1 MLTQQSTLWW
11 KPSYFSQ
18 QVNQMFM
25 KIGKDNLTLCLFFRC
40 SWFKW
45 CPNHRTNARKVSMC
59 IGRILPVAI
68 SESANSFWQT
78 PSEITFAKNSLI
90 VCDRAVVFCS
100 FSWQDSYWDPYPGY
114 DYVRTLISV
123 ALQLNDIY
131 VTCNFSVY
139 TYSTYCTS
147 TSTSSTHLCTYV
159 GVSCTYIGVS
169 STYIGGRLMLSR
181 CINQYL
187 HLQTH
192 LCTFVGA
199 IRGLI

>member
-25 KIGKDNLTLCLFFRC
+25 EIGKDHLTLCLFFRC

-90 VCDRAVVFCS
+90 ICDRAVVFCS
-100 FSWQDSYWDPYPGY
+100 FSWQDTYRDSYPWHDN
-114 DYVRTLISV
+114 VRAFVSMALHLITFYIV
-123 ALQLNDIY
+123 CDIG
-131 VTCNFSVY
+131 VLTY
-139 TYSTYCTS
+139 TCTS
-147 TSTSSTHLCTYV
+147 TSHLCTYV
-159 GVSCTYIGVS
+159 GVKWYASYIIVFWGF
-169 STYIGGRLMLSR
+169 
-181 CINQYL
+181 
-187 HLQTH
+187 LQ
-192 LCTFVGA
+192 
-199 IRGLI
+199 